1 MLTAWARLPTEAI
14 TKSFKSFALNLAVDG
29 SQDSEIHCFK
39 KGHPCEVGA
48 EQLKAQLSVLDE
60 PTLPDPFQAIT
71 NSDIEEAG
79 DENTMV
85 LDEDSDVD
93 IGCWH
98 WAIRTTSTVPFSA
111 TLYRYGFVDGL
122 DLSADGLDSLL
133 QLCHLDYYNT
143 VFRLPC
149 YMLRLSLLHASYV
162 LNAPPPPLFDP
173 WNLIKAPG
181 VY

>member
-1 MLTAWARLPTEAI
+1 MLTAWAGLPTEAI

-39 KGHPCEVGA
+39 KGSPCEVGA

-93 IGCWH
+93 IGC
-98 WAIRTTSTVPFSA
+98 
-111 TLYRYGFVDGL
+111 
-122 DLSADGLDSLL
+122 
-133 QLCHLDYYNT
+133 
-143 VFRLPC
+143 
-149 YMLRLSLLHASYV
+149 
-162 LNAPPPPLFDP
+162 
-173 WNLIKAPG
+173 
-181 VY
+181 